1 MFSLAPFS
9 TVPFSSLAGGG
20 AVAVAVT
27 GVEATGELG
36 SVTIQGVAYVYLTGL
51 EGTTALGNATAT
63 AAADASV
70 TGVYG
75 TGEIGTVTV
84 IGKAVVNLTGV
95 QGTTA
100 LGNATVTADAIVTV
114 TGVQAVAENGDV
126 TVIGKAVIN
135 VTGLQ
140 GTTALGNA
148 TVEADANAPVT
159 GVFATSAIGSVT
171 VTGTAVVNLPS
182 LRAQTYLSNVIVW
195 GQITT
200 NDGSLTPELL
210 TWIDTK
216 EFNDYFLSTTNQPI
230 GSWNGWQYLSLRWPL
245 ESDKLSVGYGT
256 GKTLRYGPWN
266 VIQNTLS
273 VQAAVL
279 PEYVKATDRQYL
291 SFRLTPDTPTG
302 YYVSESRFGPGVPPY
317 PPTGAYISLGMGY
330 AIEIF
335 KTSRTD
341 YLGAN
346 IFLYLDYLAVVPT
359 KRITV
364 VWEYDSYLFRWV
376 KTQELIQYELNIVR
390 QYKNATVPSIIGSYT
405 TPSLQGDWRI
415 RTYDNAD
422 GSIGYALEELVRET
436 FAQGAKNTWTPRKTG
451 TYLTAADYTYKF
463 DQEPITR
470 QYAGIVFP
478 KSPLFGFGSYLAI
491 AQPPSYV
498 ENMCQNVHFGLS
510 QAWGSVDDSSG
521 SQTAGSWSVIPAG
534 SASWGDIDTNTDQTA
549 ESWVEIPT

>member
-20 AVAVAVT
+20 TVAVAVT
-27 GVEATGELG
+27 GVEATGQLG

-63 AAADASV
+63 AAANAPV
-70 TGVYG
+70 TGVFG

-100 LGNATVTADAIVTV
+100 LGNTTVTADAIVTV

-171 VTGTAVVNLPS
+171 VTGGAVVNLPS
-182 LRAQTYLSNVIVW
+182 LQAQTYLSNVIVW
-195 GQITT
+195 GQIAT

-216 EFNDYFLSTTNQPI
+216 EFNDYFLSTTNQSI
-230 GSWNGWQYLSLRWPL
+230 GTWNGWQYLPMSYGLDEDR
-245 ESDKLSVGYGT
+245 LSVGYGT
-256 GKTLRYGPWN
+256 GKTLRFGDWS
-266 VIQNTLS
+266 IFMNTLG
-273 VQAAVL
+273 VQVAVL
-279 PEYVKATDRQYL
+279 PEYVKATDRQSL

-302 YYVSESRFGPGVPPY
+302 YDIAVSRSSGLPPY
-317 PPTGAYISLGMGY
+317 PATGSYISLGMGY
-330 AIEIF
+330 AIEVF

-341 YLGAN
+341 FDGVN
-346 IFLYLDYLAVVPT
+346 ILLYLDYLAVVPT
-359 KRITV
+359 KKERTTWRYESSEWIKTSTT
-364 VWEYDSYLFRWV
+364 EYV
-376 KTQELIQYELNIVR
+376 LNIIK
-390 QYKNATVPSIIGSYT
+390 QYKSASNANVIGSYT
-405 TPSLQGDWRI
+405 TPSLEGDWRI
-415 RTYDNAD
+415 RTYDNPD

-436 FAQGAKNTWTPRKTG
+436 FAQGAKNTWTPRATG
-451 TYLTAADYTYKF
+451 IYLTAEDYASKF

-470 QYAGIVFP
+470 QYGGIVFP
-478 KSPLFGFGSYLAI
+478 KSPLFAFGSYSGFL
-491 AQPPSYV
+491 PPPYV
-498 ENMCQNVHFGLS
+498 ENMCQHVHFGLS
-510 QAWGSVDDSSG
+510 QAWGNVDNSSG
-521 SQTAGSWSVIPAG
+521 DQTAGSWSVIPAG
-534 SASWGDIDTNTDQTA
+534 SASWGDIDTDTDQTA
-549 ESWVEIPT
+549 ESWSEIPT